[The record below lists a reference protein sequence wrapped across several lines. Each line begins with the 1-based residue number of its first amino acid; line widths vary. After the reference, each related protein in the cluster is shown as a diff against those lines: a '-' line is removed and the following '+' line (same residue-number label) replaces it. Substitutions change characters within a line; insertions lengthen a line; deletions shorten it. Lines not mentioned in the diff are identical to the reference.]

1 MSLPILIIVAVL
13 LPLALL
19 AGFYLFARGTTWM
32 AARPRKAAV
41 VFMVFGLVYGG
52 FGVWQTRGGLNFE
65 NLLFIIGGLMFMI
78 NGIYT
83 WFRGEPQILE

>member
-1 MSLPILIIVAVL
+1 
-13 LPLALL
+13 
-19 AGFYLFARGTTWM
+19 
-32 AARPRKAAV
+32 
-41 VFMVFGLVYGG
+41 VFGLVYGG
-52 FGVWQTRGGLNFE
+52 FGVWEARGGLNFE

>member
-1 MSLPILIIVAVL
+1 MSLPILIIVAIL

-19 AGFYLFARGTTWM
+19 GGFYLFARGTTWM

-41 VFMVFGLVYGG
+41 FFMLFGLFYGG
-52 FGVWQTRGGLNFE
+52 FGVWEARGGLNLG
-65 NLLFIIGGLMFMI
+65 NMLFIVGGVMFI
-78 NGIYT
+78 ANGIYT